1 MVRCG
6 RCFFASLLVLSSWS
20 LSASS
25 GTLPELLNGI
35 PGLQSSTSVVEGWSG
50 EPNDCYR
57 VTGRESSASSSFPPT
72 TTQLPAAS
80 LPAVPRNLKTG
91 TTIVGVRCRHGVVL
105 GSDTRA
111 TDGEVVADR
120 HCEKIHCLAPNI
132 YCLGAGTAAHAEHV
146 TREVAAEL
154 AKLRICE
161 CRVAPRLSGRV
172 NGANSGGTG
181 SFSPSFPFGI
191 LPNNT
196 SDESA
201 TDGCYVI
208 ADDGPMDY
216 RSRVLSAHWL
226 LKKRM
231 YADAGGRCAL
241 LVGGVDMFEGAQLV
255 QIHPHG
261 SSEKVQFG
269 ALGSG
274 EMAATV
280 FLEQNWHPDLS
291 LREAVEV
298 VVAAVSAGITND
310 LGSGSCIDLLVLTS
324 PLPESPPERPSTST
338 SSSKLKATSS
348 PPRLRARVRGL
359 PRTPS
364 LLHNY
369 NRHGEKV
376 P

>member
-1 MVRCG
+1 M
-6 RCFFASLLVLSSWS
+6 
-20 LSASS
+20 
-25 GTLPELLNGI
+25 
-35 PGLQSSTSVVEGWSG
+35 
-50 EPNDCYR
+50 
-57 VTGRESSASSSFPPT
+57 
-72 TTQLPAAS
+72 
-80 LPAVPRNLKTG
+80 
-91 TTIVGVRCRHGVVL
+91 GVRCRHGVVL

-120 HCEKIHCLAPNI
+120 YCEKIHCLAPNI

-154 AKLRICE
+154 AKLRISE
-161 CRVAPRLSGRV
+161 CRVAPRLSGRDK
-172 NGANSGGTG
+172 GANSSGTG
-181 SFSPSFPFGI
+181 FSPSFPFGI

-231 YADAGGRCAL
+231 YADGGGRCAL
-241 LVGGVDMFEGAQLV
+241 LVGGVDLFEGAQLV

-261 SSEKVQFG
+261 SSEKIQFG

-274 EMAATV
+274 EMAATA

-324 PLPESPPERPSTST
+324 PLPESPSERPSTSI
-338 SSSKLKATSS
+338 SSSKLKATST
-348 PPRLRARVRGL
+348 PPRLRARVRGRL
-359 PRTPS
+359 RTPS

-369 NRHGEKV
+369 NRHRGEEATNETTRSPEV
-376 P
+376 S